1 MRETKREHEMK
12 PQKITLLIILLTTIT
27 LSTFCGTAIAITGNS
42 TPSTTTYTGIV
53 VVYSDA
59 ERTQPIS
66 YGSCVLISPTI
77 VLTAG
82 HCVVGGQAVS
92 VCFDQNPTVTVTQT
106 GLSYSTDQPI
116 YKGVG
121 VAYPRYIASLLA
133 GAKPSEA
140 LQASDIGIIVLD
152 TPVEEVTSY
161 PSLPIPGIA
170 DTLKVGTKLQVSGYG
185 VQEQI
190 TPRNTD
196 NSWVGTFTC
205 NTAIVKLLSNNFQG
219 SINYIKC
226 SANPG
231 QGKGGIAYGDSGGP
245 AIYRSNGED
254 IVLAINAYVNNAN
267 CAGVTFHTR
276 IDNPQ
281 VLSWISGYL

>member
-1 MRETKREHEMK
+1 MK
-12 PQKITLLIILLTTIT
+12 PQKITLLITLLATIT
-27 LSTFCGTAIAITGNS
+27 LSTFCGTTLAITGNS
-42 TPSTTTYTGIV
+42 QPDTTRYTCIIV
-53 VVYSDA
+53 QYSDA

-66 YGSCVLISPTI
+66 YSTGVLISPNI

-116 YKGVG
+116 YNGVG
-121 VAYPRYIASLLA
+121 VAYPQYILSLLA

-140 LQASDIGIIVLD
+140 LQTSDVGLIILD
-152 TPVEEVTSY
+152 QPVTEVTSY
-161 PSLPIPGIA
+161 PSLPEGGLA
-170 DTLKVGTKLQVSGYG
+170 DNLSTGTKLQVIGYG

-190 TPRNTD
+190 TPRNSDKT
-196 NSWVGTFTC
+196 WVGTFTL
-205 NTAIVKLLSNNFQG
+205 NTATVKLLSNNFQG
-219 SINYIKC
+219 SNNYIKC
-226 SANPG
+226 SANQA

-245 AIYRSNGED
+245 AIYSNNGENV
-254 IVLAINAYVNNAN
+254 VLAINAYVNNAN

-281 VLSWISGYL
+281 VLNWISGYM